1 MEIILNISNCET
13 QKSVPLAPFLENTL
27 LLSLCISSC
36 LHLCHI
42 SLSSSFCCLFL
53 TVCLEENNITP
64 CYWMNFLHVSVHAY
78 AQMPAGKRWLG
89 MWLCVLVTNSIHAQ
103 LFSMSMWTCS
113 CVRVYE
119 YVLVHMCACGGVW
132 LIGAAPHPQST
143 FRFLSHHT
151 DLSYCPATSR
161 YGVQQL
167 TRH

>member
-64 CYWMNFLHVSVHAY
+64 CYWMNFLHVSMHAY

-119 YVLVHMCACGGVW
+119 YVLVHMWRSLVDWGRTPSSINLPLPVSPHW
-132 LIGAAPHPQST
+132 PELLSSYKPLWSAAPHQALA
-143 FRFLSHHT
+143 F
-151 DLSYCPATSR
+151 
-161 YGVQQL
+161 
-167 TRH
+167 